1 MGGQRLSASAARRF
15 RCVLFLLRV
24 RDILWPFENAAL
36 GGAAMVMSFLT
47 YLNYCLAWLPAPW
60 LLLVKVVFIFFLIWS
75 LVRLISH
82 ILDAIPFL

>member
-1 MGGQRLSASAARRF
+1 
-15 RCVLFLLRV
+15 
-24 RDILWPFENAAL
+24 
-36 GGAAMVMSFLT
+36 MVMSFLT
-47 YLNYCLAWLPAPW
+47 YLNYCLAWLPASW